1 MKKKKRGEGGSG
13 RELREF
19 MCKIKRIKPFVIFYL
34 PSGKSLVS
42 HRSLDHLNQLKL
54 CKPFQIYT
62 VPLILLEA
70 MHAKMITWNHFI
82 LCIKPSSPS
91 LLKFSEHFTVRTSM
105 WSFCCCCCLN
115 ELASLVSLLLSR
127 CPW

>member
-1 MKKKKRGEGGSG
+1 
-13 RELREF
+13 
-19 MCKIKRIKPFVIFYL
+19 MCKITRIKPFVIFYL

-62 VPLILLEA
+62 VPVILLEA

-91 LLKFSEHFTVRTSM
+91 LLKFSEHFTVRTPM
-105 WSFCCCCCLN
+105 WSFFCCCCLN
-115 ELASLVSLLLSR
+115 GRTGAGQPRQPHLVPLPLATHPTWS
-127 CPW
+127 